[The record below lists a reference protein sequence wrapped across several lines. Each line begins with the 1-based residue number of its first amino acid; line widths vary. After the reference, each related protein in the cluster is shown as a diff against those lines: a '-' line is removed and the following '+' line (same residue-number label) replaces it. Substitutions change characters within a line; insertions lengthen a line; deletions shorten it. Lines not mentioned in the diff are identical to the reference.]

1 MADRKSL
8 KVLVK
13 RSAAVAPGTWKT
25 VVREVNEHV
34 KLDPVF
40 VEKLLS
46 FVIRGSLRG
55 HPAVLVG
62 HTAHHR
68 PRPVRTLSRE

>member
-55 HPAVLVG
+55 PPGRTRRAHSAPPTPAGADSV
-62 HTAHHR
+62 A
-68 PRPVRTLSRE
+68 